1 MAAPAGLAWFN
12 ALPHDE
18 AVAALLECCAAPGW
32 AARVASGRP
41 YPSTGDFVAAAGAAW
56 RERADGDLDAAMSAH
71 PRIGEAAGGRSR
83 AEQAAVGSGPQ
94 VLAALREANAA
105 YERRFGHVFMICATG
120 LGAEQILAELRRRL
134 GNDPAAEREAAAAEI
149 AKINALRLRKLAE
162 GPGGGQ
168 APGEAP
174 AAGISTH
181 VLDTARGRPAAG
193 VPVSLAVWEDG
204 GWRSLGESVTNSD
217 GRARDLPGPI
227 GDQPCTCRLTFGVR
241 AYLLAEHGTAFFPE
255 VTVVF
260 TAGHGQHYHVPLLL
274 APFGYSVYRGS

>member
-32 AARVASGRP
+32 AARVANGRP
-41 YPSTGDFVAAAGAAW
+41 YPSAGDFVAAAGAAW
-56 RERADGDLDAAMSAH
+56 RERADGDLDAAMDAH

-105 YERRFGHVFMICATG
+105 YERRFGHVFMICASG
-120 LGAEQILAELRRRL
+120 LGAEQILAELRRRMS
-134 GNDPAAEREAAAAEI
+134 NDPAAEREAAAAEI

-162 GPGGGQ
+162 GPG
-168 APGEAP
+168 APPPGT
-174 AAGISTH
+174 GISTH
-181 VLDTARGRPAAG
+181 VLDTARGSPAAG
-193 VPVSLAVWEDG
+193 VPVSLAVRADG
-204 GWRSLGESVTNSD
+204 GWRTLGESVTDSD
-217 GRARDLPGPI
+217 GRAGDLPGPT
-227 GDQPCTCRLTFGVR
+227 GDQPGACRLVFGVR
-241 AYLLAEHGTAFFPE
+241 GYLEAAHGTAFFPE
-255 VTVVF
+255 VTVMF
-260 TAGHGQHYHVPLLL
+260 TAVPGQRYHVPLLL